1 MGVLAVSPIIAASD
15 LSPESDLAVSRAC
28 MLASRLGAPLV
39 VLHTV
44 DSQLPLMV
52 QDKACEQAQK
62 MLEQQLNCCP
72 AKVTSDVQLLIE
84 RGRVAETILRTVS
97 AQNAQLLVMGRHHQ
111 RNPEL
116 FIGTTLE
123 RVSRLSSV
131 PVLMV
136 AGDNGSYDSALLAL
150 DFSACA
156 SEALRC
162 AALLL
167 NGGQLH
173 ALHLCNP
180 PLGTRLSGPAA
191 RDAFIAEQRETLSYL
206 LEDEL
211 ETLDLIGTPRPKA
224 DLQLHTGEIR
234 AQLEEAI
241 KHLHPGF
248 IALGSHSRSSMGE
261 ALLGSLA
268 LALLREP
275 PCDVLVAR

>member
-1 MGVLAVSPIIAASD
+1 MSPIIVASD
-15 LSPESDLAVSRAC
+15 LSPESDQAVSRAC
-28 MLASRLGAPLV
+28 MLANRLKAPLV
-39 VLHTV
+39 ALHTI
-44 DSQLPLMV
+44 DNQLPLAV
-52 QDKACEQAQK
+52 QDQACAQAQR
-62 MLEQQLNCCP
+62 LLDDQLQRCP
-72 AKVTSDVQLLIE
+72 DRAAGTQMIVK
-84 RGRVAETILRTVS
+84 RGPAAETILRVAS
-97 AQNAQLLVMGRHHQ
+97 EQEALLLVMGRHHQ

-116 FIGTTLE
+116 FVGTTLE

-136 AGDNGSYDSALLAL
+136 AGEGNPYGSALLAL
-150 DFSACA
+150 DFSTCA

-180 PLGTRLSGPAA
+180 PLGKRLAGP
-191 RDAFIAEQRETLSYL
+191 DACDTFMAEQRETLSFL

-211 ETLDLIGTPRPKA
+211 ETLDLIGTPRPQA
-224 DLQLHTGEIR
+224 ELQVQAGEVR
-234 AQLEEAI
+234 AQLEAAI
-241 KHLHPGF
+241 QRLQPGF
-248 IALGSHSRSSMGE
+248 IALGSHSRSSMSE

>member
-1 MGVLAVSPIIAASD
+1 MSPIIAASD

-28 MLASRLGAPLV
+28 MLASRLKAPLI

-44 DSQLPLMV
+44 DDQLPLMA
-52 QDKACEQAQK
+52 QDKVCEEARHL
-62 MLEQQLNCCP
+62 LEKQLGRCP
-72 AKVTSDVQLLIE
+72 KSVGTGVQLIVE
-84 RGRVAETILRTVS
+84 PGRVAESILRTVS
-97 AQNAQLLVMGRHHQ
+97 EQNAQLLIMGRHHQ
-111 RNPEL
+111 GNPEL
-116 FIGTTLE
+116 FVGTTLE

-136 AGDNGSYDSALLAL
+136 ATPDGDYSSALLAL
-150 DFSACA
+150 DFSTCA

-162 AALLL
+162 AALIL

-180 PLGTRLSGPAA
+180 PLGTRLAGPAA
-191 RDAFIAEQRETLSYL
+191 RETFMAEQQETLSYL

-211 ETLDLIGTPRPKA
+211 ETLDMIGTPRPRA
-224 DLQLHTGEIR
+224 ELQVQSGEVR

-241 KHLHPGF
+241 ERLKPSF

-261 ALLGSLA
+261 SLLGSLA
-268 LALLREP
+268 QALLREP

>member
-1 MGVLAVSPIIAASD
+1 MSPIIVATD
-15 LSPESDLAVSRAC
+15 LSPESELAVSRAC
-28 MLASRLGAPLV
+28 MLASRLKTRLI

-44 DSQLPLMV
+44 DDQLPMMA
-52 QDKACEQAQK
+52 QDKVCEEARQ
-62 MLEQQLNCCP
+62 
-72 AKVTSDVQLLIE
+72 LIE
-84 RGRVAETILRTVS
+84 KQLGRCPQSGDTELQVIVEPGRVAESILRTVS
-97 AQNAQLLVMGRHHQ
+97 EENALLLVLGRHHQ

-116 FIGTTLE
+116 FVGTTLE

-136 AGDNGSYDSALLAL
+136 ATEDGDYNSALLAL

-167 NGGQLH
+167 NGGELH

-180 PLGTRLSGPAA
+180 PLGTRLSGKPA
-191 RDAFIAEQRETLSYL
+191 RDTFMQEQQETLSYL

-211 ETLDLIGTPRPKA
+211 ETLDMLGTPRPKA
-224 DLQLHTGEIR
+224 ELKVHTGEVR
-234 AQLEEAI
+234 TQLEEAI
-241 KHLHPGF
+241 KQLQPSF
-248 IALGSHSRSSMGE
+248 IALGSHSRSGMAE

-268 LALLREP
+268 QALLREP
-275 PCDVLVAR
+275 LCDVLVAR

>member
-1 MGVLAVSPIIAASD
+1 MSPIIVASD

-28 MLASRLGAPLV
+28 MLARRLDAPLIA
-39 VLHTV
+39 LHTV
-44 DSQLPLMV
+44 DDQLPLAT
-52 QDKACEQAQK
+52 QDRACAEAK
-62 MLEQQLNCCP
+62 DLLGQQLERCP
-72 AKVTSDVQLLIE
+72 DGMLNVELVIK
-84 RGRVAETILRTVS
+84 RGPVAETILRAAS
-97 AQNAQLLVMGRHHQ
+97 EYAAQLLVLGRHHQ

-116 FIGTTLE
+116 FVGTTLE

-131 PVLMV
+131 PALLV
-136 AGDNGSYDSALLAL
+136 ASEGSCYDSGLLAL
-150 DFSACA
+150 DFSTCA

-167 NGGQLH
+167 QGGKLH
-173 ALHLCNP
+173 ALHICNP
-180 PLGTRLSGPAA
+180 PLGARLAGPAA
-191 RDAFIAEQRETLSYL
+191 REAFMVERQETLSYL

-211 ETLDLIGTPRPKA
+211 ETLDLIGTPRPMT
-224 DLQLHTGEIR
+224 DLKMQSGELR
-234 AQLEEAI
+234 ALLEQEI
-241 KHLHPGF
+241 EQNQPGF